1 MSDAIAIHRAYE
13 SGDLVALKAALGDPP
28 DFPNCRGPRGA
39 GVSAVYWAS
48 SSTAKARLFTSS
60 AMKAVSRVSMLS
72 VPEW

>member
-1 MSDAIAIHRAYE
+1 MPGIALRAAPARE
-13 SGDLVALKAALGDPP
+13 TVLGPSNR
-28 DFPNCRGPRGA
+28 FHLAGSCSMRLA
-39 GVSAVYWAS
+39 GVTAVYWAS